1 MVQPASG
8 TDWAA
13 SWSPRDEATYHAD
26 MMEPS
31 IEQPAAEQP
40 AGQASSCGALPDR
53 SDRVLHFAVLS
64 LLCLLYLPFTGAY
77 GLWDPW
83 ETHYGEVARQMAS
96 RNDWISLWWPGSPQ
110 DPASGVFFSKPVLT
124 FWLMALSLKVFRLGH
139 ASPAFFDE
147 MTVGWRAEWA
157 LRLPFV
163 LLGIIGVLGMYHLV
177 RRVVSRR
184 AALWST
190 LVLATSTQWSLITRQ
205 AMTDMAFVAPMTLAV
220 VFAGLALLPQRRDPE
235 DPSTPL
241 VDLKEELP
249 RRTIR
254 LFGQELSWPHSRAFY
269 GFVALFGLLVLPQLV
284 TNLIQLK
291 SFSVVIRGHG
301 YRVAGPVAML
311 PFCMLFVLSLL
322 WCAQVRNRRSI
333 YLWTAYVFCGLAT
346 LAKGPAGLGMPVLT
360 LGLFLV
366 LTGRLSELVGARR
379 DVQPTG
385 FLLKLPEPLRE
396 IWSYQGGLELSRGL
410 SVFLCVAA
418 PWFVAMIARHG
429 MPFWMELIGDNY
441 VHRAQGRHGDRGTF
455 EYYLQQITSG
465 MFPWSG
471 VVAAAAVWLGRWL
484 KGSDEQGAARRQLVL
499 LCLAWFVIDF
509 GIVTLVNTKFHHY
522 ILPAL
527 PALAILAGLLLD
539 DLCTPVSLLLRRQ
552 QRALMMLVAVP
563 VTYLA
568 GRDLANYPARIGW
581 LFNYDY
587 VNVPNV
593 GRPWP
598 ASGLYGERYE
608 FGHQVFFY
616 TLLATATVLLLS
628 LLPSGEREE
637 SKPESSPSLADRLA
651 SWPALLGLLVVVCG
665 LFAVGNGFAPSPE
678 QVVAYSTSKLPPA
691 TLLPA
696 RLQLAYLLPAA
707 LCGLWLIGLLT
718 VLAAKWRLTIG
729 AARRG
734 ALGVVLVALCGVV
747 WNCWVLDRF
756 MVDISPHWSQKHVFA
771 TYYRLRK
778 GPEEPVIA
786 WMMYWRGENF
796 YTCNQIY
803 DHRVE
808 PGEKTVFLGD
818 RNTEKLQEYL
828 KAHPGRRMFFLIERH
843 RLETLRSLLP
853 EAARSTLEVVD
864 DSNNKVYLARAQ
876 L

>member
-1 MVQPASG
+1 
-8 TDWAA
+8 
-13 SWSPRDEATYHAD
+13 

-31 IEQPAAEQP
+31 LDTPAIPSPPVRVVA
-40 AGQASSCGALPDR
+40 DR

-64 LLCLLYLPFTGAY
+64 LLCLLYLPFSGAY

-83 ETHYGEVARQMAS
+83 ETHYGEVARQMAA

-124 FWLMALSLKVFRLGH
+124 FWLMALSLKAFRLGH
-139 ASPAFFDE
+139 ASPVFFDE

-163 LLGIIGVLGMYHLV
+163 LLGIVGVFATYHLV

-184 AALWST
+184 AALWSV
-190 LVLATSTQWSLITRQ
+190 LVLATSTQWALISRQ

-220 VFAGLALLPQRRDPE
+220 VFAGLALLPQRVDPE
-235 DPSTPL
+235 DPDSPRL
-241 VDLKEELP
+241 DLKAVLP
-249 RRTIR
+249 RRSIR
-254 LFGQELSWPHSRAFY
+254 LLGQELSWPHSPAFY
-269 GFVALFGLLVLPQLV
+269 GFVALFALLVVPQLV
-284 TNLIQLK
+284 VNLIQLK
-291 SFSVVIRGHG
+291 SFAILVRGHG

-311 PFCMLFVLSLL
+311 PFCLLFVLSLL
-322 WCAQVRNRRSI
+322 WCMQVQSRRAI
-333 YLWTAYVFCGLAT
+333 YLWTAYLMCGLAT
-346 LAKGPAGLGMPVLT
+346 LAKGPAGLGLPVLT
-360 LGLFLV
+360 LGLFL
-366 LTGRLSELVGARR
+366 LLAGRLEELLGERR
-379 DVQPTG
+379 NVQPTG
-385 FLLKLPEPLRE
+385 FLRALPEPIRE

-410 SVFLCVAA
+410 ALFLCVAA
-418 PWFVAMIARHG
+418 PWFVAMLTRHG
-429 MPFWMELIGDNY
+429 LPFWMELIGDNY

-455 EYYLQQITSG
+455 EYYLQQITVG

-471 VVAAAAVWLGRWL
+471 IVAAAAVWLSRWL
-484 KGSDEQGAARRQLVL
+484 KGSDEPGAGRRQLVL
-499 LCLAWFVIDF
+499 LCIAWFIIDF
-509 GIVTLVNTKFHHY
+509 GVVTLVNTKFHHY

-527 PALAILAGLLLD
+527 PALAIVAGLLLD
-539 DLCTPVSLLLRRQ
+539 ELCTPVSRLVRGQ
-552 QRALMMLVAVP
+552 QRALLLLIAVP

-598 ASGLYGERYE
+598 TISQYGERYE
-608 FGHQVFFY
+608 YGTQVFFY
-616 TLLATATVLLLS
+616 AVIATVAVLVLSLLLS
-628 LLPSGEREE
+628 SSRAE
-637 SKPESSPSLADRLA
+637 SESESSPPSGMANRLS
-651 SWPALLGLLVVVCG
+651 SWPALLVMSVVVAG
-665 LFAVGNGFAPSPE
+665 LCALANGIAPSPE

-691 TLLPA
+691 TELPT
-696 RLQLAYLLPAA
+696 RLRLGYLLPAL
-707 LCGLWLIGLLT
+707 LCGVWLLGVVIGLSQ
-718 VLAAKWRLTIG
+718 KWRLRSA

-734 ALGVVLVALCGVV
+734 AGGVVLVTLCSMV
-747 WNCWVLDRF
+747 WTCWVLDRF
-756 MVDISPHWSQKHVFA
+756 MIDISPHWSQKHVFA
-771 TYYRLRK
+771 TYFRLRK

-786 WMMYWRGENF
+786 WMMYWRGENL

-803 DHRVE
+803 DHRVA

-818 RNTEKLQEYL
+818 KNTEKLQEYL
-828 KAHPGRRMFFLIERH
+828 KDHPGRRMFFLIERH

-853 EAARSTLEVVD
+853 EASRQSLEVVD

>member
-1 MVQPASG
+1 
-8 TDWAA
+8 
-13 SWSPRDEATYHAD
+13 
-26 MMEPS
+26 MEPS
-31 IEQPAAEQP
+31 IDDQSEGARAAT
-40 AGQASSCGALPDR
+40 ALPSSVPTSGASAAS

-139 ASPAFFDE
+139 ASPLFFDE

-163 LLGIIGVLGMYHLV
+163 LLGIAGVLATYYLV

-184 AALWST
+184 AALWSA
-190 LVLATSTQWSLITRQ
+190 LVLGTSTQWSLITRQ

-220 VFAGLALLPQRRDPE
+220 VLAGLALLPQREQPE
-235 DPSTPL
+235 DPSSRW
-241 VDLKEELP
+241 VDLKAELP
-249 RRTIR
+249 RKRIQ
-254 LFGQELSWPHSRAFY
+254 LFGQELSWPHSPTFY
-269 GFVALFGLLVLPQLV
+269 GFLALFGLLVMPQLIV
-284 TNLIQLK
+284 NLVQLK
-291 SFSVVIRGHG
+291 SFSIAIRGHG

-311 PFCMLFVLSLL
+311 PFVLLFVLSLL
-322 WCAQVRNRRSI
+322 WCAQAKNRRSI
-333 YLWTAYVFCGLAT
+333 YLWSAYAMCGVAT

-360 LGLFLV
+360 LGLFL
-366 LTGRLSELVGARR
+366 LLSGRLAELLGERR

-385 FLLKLPEPLRE
+385 FLLKLPEPIRE
-396 IWSYQGGLELSRGL
+396 IWCYQGGLELSRGL
-410 SVFLCVAA
+410 SIFLCVAA
-418 PWFVAMIARHG
+418 PWFVAMLARHG
-429 MPFWMELIGDNY
+429 LPFWMELIGDNY

-471 VVAAAAVWLGRWL
+471 VVAASALWLGRFL
-484 KGSDEQGAARRQLVL
+484 TGSDEKDSSRRQLVL

-509 GIVTLVNTKFHHY
+509 GVVTLVNTKFHHY

-539 DLCTPVSLLLRRQ
+539 ELCQPVGRFVRRQ
-552 QRALMMLVAVP
+552 QQALMLLVAVP

-568 GRDLANYPARIGW
+568 GRDLANFPARIGW

-598 ASGLYGERYE
+598 ATGLYGDRYE
-608 FGHQVFFY
+608 YFGQVFAY
-616 TLLATATVLLLS
+616 ALLGTLAVLLLS
-628 LLPSGEREE
+628 VLLTRTDTDSEE
-637 SKPESSPSLADRLA
+637 PAEDASSVRVG
-651 SWPALLGLLVVVCG
+651 WPVLLGLGLLTAGLV
-665 LFAVGNGFAPSPE
+665 FVGNSVAPSPE
-678 QVVAYSTSKLPPA
+678 LVTTYSTSKLPTA
-691 TLLPA
+691 TPLPW
-696 RLQLAYLLPAA
+696 RLQLGYLVPAA
-707 LCGLWLIGLLT
+707 LSALWLIGLLWA
-718 VLAAKWRLTIG
+718 LSAKLRLKAQ
-729 AARRG
+729 AARAAATG
-734 ALGVVLVALCGVV
+734 IAVLSVFALV

-756 MVDISPHWSQKHVFA
+756 MIDISPHWSQKHVFA
-771 TYYRLRK
+771 TYFRLRK

-818 RNTEKLQEYL
+818 RNTEKLQEYMRN
-828 KAHPGRRMFFLIERH
+828 HPGRRMFFLIERH
-843 RLETLRSLLP
+843 RLESLRSLLP
-853 EAARSTLEVVD
+853 EAARPTLEVVD
-864 DSNNKVYLARAQ
+864 DSNNKVFLVRAQ

>member
-1 MVQPASG
+1 
-8 TDWAA
+8 
-13 SWSPRDEATYHAD
+13 
-26 MMEPS
+26 MEPS
-31 IEQPAAEQP
+31 IDDQPEGTRAPISLPTSEASAA
-40 AGQASSCGALPDR
+40 S

-83 ETHYGEVARQMAS
+83 ETHYGEVARQMAA

-139 ASPAFFDE
+139 DSPLFFDE

-163 LLGIIGVLGMYHLV
+163 LLGIVGVLATYCLV

-184 AALWST
+184 AALWTS
-190 LVLATSTQWSLITRQ
+190 LVLATSTQWSLIARQ

-220 VFAGLALLPQRRDPE
+220 VLAGLALLPQRRNPE
-235 DPSTPL
+235 DSSSDWI
-241 VDLKEELP
+241 DLKEELP
-249 RRTIR
+249 RKTARI
-254 LFGQELSWPHSRAFY
+254 FGQELSWPHSATFY
-269 GFVALFGLLVLPQLV
+269 GFLALFGLLVLPQLV
-284 TNLIQLK
+284 VNLVQLK
-291 SFSVVIRGHG
+291 SFSISVRGHG

-311 PFCMLFVLSLL
+311 PFVLLFLLSLL
-322 WCAQVRNRRSI
+322 WCAQAKNRRSI
-333 YLWTAYVFCGLAT
+333 YLWSAYAMCGVAT

-360 LGLFLV
+360 LGLFL
-366 LTGRLSELVGARR
+366 LLSGRLAELLGDRR

-385 FLLKLPEPLRE
+385 FLLKLPEPIRE
-396 IWSYQGGLELSRGL
+396 IWCYQGGLELSRGL
-410 SVFLCVAA
+410 SIFLCVAA
-418 PWFVAMIARHG
+418 PWFVAMLARHG

-471 VVAAAAVWLGRWL
+471 IVAASALWLGRWIHGL
-484 KGSDEQGAARRQLVL
+484 DGKDSSRRQLVL

-527 PALAILAGLLLD
+527 PALAILAGLFLD
-539 DLCTPVSLLLRRQ
+539 ELCQPVMQLVRRQ
-552 QRALMMLVAVP
+552 QQALMLLVAVP

-598 ASGLYGERYE
+598 ATGLYGERYE
-608 FGHQVFFY
+608 YFGQVFVY
-616 TLLATATVLLLS
+616 SLLGTAVVLLLS
-628 LLPSGEREE
+628 LLLTRSTDVRDETA
-637 SKPESSPSLADRLA
+637 SAESSAGPTSWRAVVGLAVLA
-651 SWPALLGLLVVVCG
+651 VGLVVV
-665 LFAVGNGFAPSPE
+665 GNVVAPSPE
-678 QVVAYSTSKLPPA
+678 LVTTYSTSKLPTA
-691 TLLPA
+691 TPLPW
-696 RLQLAYLLPAA
+696 RLQIGYLVPAA
-707 LCGLWLIGLLT
+707 LASLWLFGLLRG
-718 VLAAKWRLTIG
+718 LSSKLRLTTS
-729 AARRG
+729 AARLG
-734 ALGVVLVALCGVV
+734 ATGIATVSVFALV

-756 MVDISPHWSQKHVFA
+756 MIDISPHWSQKHVFA
-771 TYYRLRK
+771 TYFRLRK

-803 DHRVE
+803 DHRIE

-828 KAHPGRRMFFLIERH
+828 RNHPGRRMFFLIERH
-843 RLETLRSLLP
+843 RLESLRGLLP
-853 EAARSTLEVVD
+853 EAARPSLEVVD
-864 DSNNKVYLARAQ
+864 DSNNKVFLVRAQ